1 MSFGLIAAVSRPWLL
16 LSSNMSVGMLTCLF
30 AAAGTFKGALDPL
43 LFEYGTELAYPR
55 SPATVGG
62 LLTIGGAFQLLIFC
76 FFFIFKFCSPFLC
89 VCTCVYVDFF
99 FLMYSYSTCL
109 CYFLFLLLASF
120 ACFFRSALVDGRWF
134 CCSFENVRSCGSN
147 GNGVVDVGVWW
158 YGVVCERRNE
168 KDSCRYGGDGEGVV
182 ARGLAREGRGL
193 GVCPEM

>member
-99 FLMYSYSTCL
+99 SHVLVLNMSML
-109 CYFLFLLLASF
+109 FLFFYFSLLLLASF
-120 ACFFRSALVDGRWF
+120 AAHLLMVVGFAVPSKTLDRVGPMAMALSMLV
-134 CCSFENVRSCGSN
+134 CG
-147 GNGVVDVGVWW
+147 GMVL
-158 YGVVCERRNE
+158 C
-168 KDSCRYGGDGEGVV
+168 
-182 ARGLAREGRGL
+182 ARGGMKRTRVDMEGMEKVWL
-193 GVCPEM
+193 PED

>member
-55 SPATVGG
+55 SSATVGG

-76 FFFIFKFCSPFLC
+76 
-89 VCTCVYVDFF
+89 
-99 FLMYSYSTCL
+99 LMYSNSTCL